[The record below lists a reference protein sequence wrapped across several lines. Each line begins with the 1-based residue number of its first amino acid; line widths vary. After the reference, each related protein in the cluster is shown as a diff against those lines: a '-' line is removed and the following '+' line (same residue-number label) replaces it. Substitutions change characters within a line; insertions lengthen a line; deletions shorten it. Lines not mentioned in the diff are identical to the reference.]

1 MKDMTKA
8 IIGGLSLVGLAIAGY
23 RTYELKKLRKELN
36 EENTIDIEPEKVEK
50 TNKN

>member
-23 RTYELKKLRKELN
+23 RTYEITKLRKELR
-36 EENTIDIEPEKVEK
+36 EEVIEIEPEKVEEVSQK
-50 TNKN
+50 

>member
-23 RTYELKKLRKELN
+23 RTYELTKLRKEIK
-36 EENTIDIEPEKVEK
+36 EEEIIEIEPEKAEEVSRK
-50 TNKN
+50 